1 MSLRKYIRPKTPLS
15 RLADDHCK
23 LNKIRSKLSLNRGIG
38 KDHYE
43 RVTIKA
49 HLPPHNTTAISYP
62 KSYIK
67 IYKSFKLK
75 ETLQEL
81 SIYTKRYSVLKKLSV
96 PHSIIP
102 LSKRGKRI

>member
-1 MSLRKYIRPKTPLS
+1 MNLRKYIRAKTPLS

-67 IYKSFKLK
+67 IYKFKQK

>member
-1 MSLRKYIRPKTPLS
+1 MSLRKYIYPKTPLS

-23 LNKIRSKLSLNRGIG
+23 LNKISSKLSLGGLG
-38 KDHYE
+38 KDQSE

-49 HLPPHNTTAISYP
+49 HLPPHNTTVIPYP

-67 IYKSFKLK
+67 IYRSFKLK

-81 SIYTKRYSVLKKLSV
+81 SIYAKRYSSLKKLSV
-96 PHSIIP
+96 HYSIIP